1 MARNRV
7 IYQSQALFISP
18 SSTGIQVSGINL
30 TGITSSGVLY
40 NQPLLTS
47 PFTEADNNKGGLS
60 GLVGGVSLL
69 KKLDRIQSCNFNMS
83 INRQDINEFGKL
95 ARLDSI
101 VLESPTVGLDFNY
114 YVTDGFNE
122 RLLGFN
128 ITGVGDSVNTSNTA
142 QSISGL
148 LNDVQGNNYY
158 ILTVD
163 EGEDVVGGNLTPSA
177 SVVGIGNGFVTEYS
191 FEASVGSIPTVS
203 VTVEGFNIKSD
214 LNQVAIQTY
223 PTGGVVNNTMPF
235 SQYPYIYKSG
245 TANSL
250 FLTTANNTGLSADSL
265 APDLN
270 SAIYIQPGSTITS
283 FSANVPY
290 YVVEKDGLNF
300 AISTYLNGPAIAAN
314 TAFDGPSQYYN
325 NASGSLITS
334 AGNATIT
341 GYLSGTVTCF
351 TGTSPAIITNTS
363 PATKRSE
370 VPFAYKID
378 YARTNTAI
386 GTNVITTNNP
396 FTGASNL
403 SGLWSST
410 AGDGLFN
417 TGNSSVT
424 ALRPGDIVLTIPASD
439 GMASVT
445 GADKAHI
452 QSFSFTLP
460 LSRTVLQRLGNTF
473 GFARVVNVPINMD
486 ISISAIVSEL
496 KSFNLFDELVAS
508 DKRTLEI
515 QMKDSSSNAKM
526 TYTVKGAIL
535 QSETYSESLGDNQT
549 VDLTY
554 TVQCGGAND
563 TENGLFMSGSANF
576 ANDLVV
582 QNFYK
587 LGSNKVN

>member
-30 TGITSSGVLY
+30 TGITSSGVLS
-40 NQPLLTS
+40 NAPLLTS

-128 ITGVGDSVNTSNTA
+128 ITGVGDSANTSNTA

-148 LNDVQGNNYY
+148 LNDAQGNNYY

-235 SQYPYIYKSG
+235 SQYPYIYNSG
-245 TANSL
+245 TSVLNVFSTIANS
-250 FLTTANNTGLSADSL
+250 TGLSHTNSL
-265 APDLN
+265 AVN
-270 SAIYIQPGSTITS
+270 EAIYINPVNSDFS
-283 FSANVPY
+283 FDVPY
-290 YVVEKDGLNF
+290 YVVERNTSTF
-300 AISTYLNGPAIAAN
+300 AVSTYLNGPAISTQFTTSPNAYYN
-314 TAFDGPSQYYN
+314 TATN
-325 NASGSLITS
+325 SLI
-334 AGNATIT
+334 AGTIT

-526 TYTVKGAIL
+526 TYTIKGAIL
-535 QSETYSESLGDNQT
+535 QSETYSENLGDNQT

-576 ANDLVV
+576 TNDLVV